1 MGGKAVY
8 LYYFHV
14 TETDKVFA
22 VVAAEVHN

>member
-14 TETDKVFA
+14 NETDRVIA
-22 VVAAEVHN
+22 VVVAEVRN